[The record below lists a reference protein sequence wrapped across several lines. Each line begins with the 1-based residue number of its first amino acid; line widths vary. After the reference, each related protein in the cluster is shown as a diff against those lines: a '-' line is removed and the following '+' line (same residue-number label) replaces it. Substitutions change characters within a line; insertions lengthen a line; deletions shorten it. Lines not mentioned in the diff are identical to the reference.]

1 MVTRAN
7 DLVRAVCEALDAF
20 RDSGL
25 RLHAFME
32 EHQFRV
38 VFESH
43 DCFREGVPH
52 TITWRLENYQMS
64 KSTAEAAFLTLRQIQ
79 KAFEESER
87 WKFYG
92 RVCVLF
98 GGPIYEI
105 DMKPIRSKIE
115 ALSEIIKGVED
126 G

>member
-20 RDSGL
+20 RDAGL
-25 RLHAFME
+25 KFQAVMDE
-32 EHQFRV
+32 NEFRV
-38 VFESH
+38 AFEPH

-64 KSTAEAAFLTLRQIQ
+64 KNTAEAAFFTLRQIQ
-79 KAFEESER
+79 EAFEKIER

-92 RVCVLF
+92 RVCALF

-115 ALSEIIKGVED
+115 ALSEIIKEVED